1 MAAQRPAHSPL
12 STPSLSPSEAE
23 EASRI
28 KKATCMYDDD
38 VDGSRREVWKSPTLS
53 PRVIYLLMII
63 EPNSYI
69 HGSHILF
76 YFIIIIMS
84 HVCVSLACGKPCR
97 VRVY

>member
-38 VDGSRREVWKSPTLS
+38 VGGTRREVCGSRLRYLHVLS
-53 PRVIYLLMII
+53 I
-63 EPNSYI
+63 
-69 HGSHILF
+69 F
-76 YFIIIIMS
+76 
-84 HVCVSLACGKPCR
+84 
-97 VRVY
+97 